1 LKIAICDDEE
11 NVRTLIKTMILEN
24 KTEVTIDEFE
34 DGCEIEKADVFQ
46 YDIVFLDVSMKK
58 QSGVETARHI
68 REKQQEKKED
78 IWGSFPLIIFI
89 TGYSEYMPDAFS
101 FHAFGYLVK
110 PLKKEEFNRCFSKA
124 TEECE
129 KRNDRNEPKSLLI
142 KVGTATRKIFI
153 DDIEYVE
160 SEKRKNI
167 IHLKNEKLIYY
178 GSMEDLEQT
187 LTKEFFRIHKGY
199 LVNMKYVEK
208 YDRIQ
213 LWMRSGDCLLIS
225 KYRYGSFVKAYMELL
240 TRTNI

>member
-11 NVRTLIKTMILEN
+11 NVRTLIKTMISEN
-24 KTEVTIDEFE
+24 KTDVTIDEFE
-34 DGCEIEKADVFQ
+34 DGSELEKVDVFQ

-110 PLKKEEFNRCFSKA
+110 PLKKEEFNRCFAKA
-124 TEECE
+124 AEECE
-129 KRNDRNEPKSLLI
+129 KRNDRNESKSLLI
-142 KVGTATRKIFI
+142 KVGTTTKKILM

-167 IHLKNEKLIYY
+167 IHLKNENLTYY
-178 GSMEDLEQT
+178 GLMEDLEQT
-187 LTKEFFRIHKGY
+187 LTKGFFRIHKGY

-225 KYRYGSFVKAYMELL
+225 KYRYAEFVKAYMDFLKW
-240 TRTNI
+240 RD

>member
-1 LKIAICDDEE
+1 
-11 NVRTLIKTMILEN
+11 
-24 KTEVTIDEFE
+24 
-34 DGCEIEKADVFQ
+34 
-46 YDIVFLDVSMKK
+46 
-58 QSGVETARHI
+58 
-68 REKQQEKKED
+68 
-78 IWGSFPLIIFI
+78 
-89 TGYSEYMPDAFS
+89 MPDAFS

-110 PLKKEEFNRCFSKA
+110 PLKKEEFHRCFSKA
-124 TEECE
+124 AEECE
-129 KRNDRNEPKSLLI
+129 KRHDRNEPKNLLI
-142 KVGTATRKIFI
+142 KVGAATKKILI

-167 IHLKNEKLIYY
+167 IHLKNENLTYY

-187 LTKEFFRIHKGY
+187 LTEGFFRIHKGY

-225 KYRYGSFVKAYMELL
+225 KYRYSEFVKAYMDLL